1 MIMSKQQK
9 QQPTVKQVLLEKVQ
23 RLESRIAELEALKSK
38 EGAAFTEELAD
49 ELDNC
54 VMELGAATDEIDKI
68 ELAEFREAAAAK
80 KEGIKKEVFIPEV
93 VDSKLYHVMLR
104 TGKPKYSSTGEDI
117 SPKQIQKFTVAE
129 FKHFKQHAERLGYRM
144 EVLFDPTKT
153 V

>member
-1 MIMSKQQK
+1 M
-9 QQPTVKQVLLEKVQ
+9 
-23 RLESRIAELEALKSK
+23 
-38 EGAAFTEELAD
+38 AAFTEELAD

-93 VDSKLYHVMLR
+93 VDRKLYHVMLR
-104 TGKPKYSSTGEDI
+104 TGSPKYSSTGEDI
-117 SPKQIQKFTVAE
+117 SHKQIQKFTIAE
-129 FKHFKQHAERLGYRM
+129 FKHFIQHAERLGYRM

>member
-1 MIMSKQQK
+1 
-9 QQPTVKQVLLEKVQ
+9 
-23 RLESRIAELEALKSK
+23 
-38 EGAAFTEELAD
+38 
-49 ELDNC
+49 
-54 VMELGAATDEIDKI
+54 MELGAATDEIDKI
-68 ELAEFREAAAAK
+68 ELAEFREAAKVK
-80 KEGIKKEVFIPEV
+80 KDGFKQEVFIPEM